1 MVRIS
6 GSSDTGYGLNSR
18 KEQLNALLP
27 YGMLA
32 TRKWLIERGF
42 SSHSLDNGVKS
53 GKLLQLTSG
62 VYSQFTTN
70 LRWEGVVASIQRIQA
85 TPLATEVH
93 VGGVSALALS
103 GLAQYISPGN
113 RQTVQLYSTTK
124 LPSWVSRIETTAIL
138 TVHSTRR
145 LWPESLMQASGL
157 LRNHEF
163 DPNLPPIYFSCPEKA
178 ILEVIADLP
187 DKFSFEHADELM
199 QGLVNL
205 SPRKLDQV
213 LKACLSIKVKR
224 LFLWLAERH
233 QYPWLSRLNPDS
245 YELGSG
251 KRVIA
256 KHGALDQQYLITVP
270 AHMKNESRH

>member
-6 GSSDTGYGLNSR
+6 SSSDKEYGLNSR

-27 YGMLA
+27 YGPLA
-32 TRKWLIERGF
+32 TRKWLIEQGF

-53 GKLLQLTSG
+53 GKLLQLASG

-70 LRWEGVVASIQRIQA
+70 LRWEGVVASIQRMQA
-85 TPLATEVH
+85 TPLATAVH

-113 RQTVQLYSTTK
+113 RKTVQLYSTTK
-124 LPSWVSRIETTAIL
+124 LPSWVSRVETTAML
-138 TVHSTRR
+138 TVNSSRR
-145 LWPESLMQASGL
+145 LWPESLMQTSGL
-157 LRNHEF
+157 LRSHEF
-163 DPNLPPIYFSCPEKA
+163 APNLPPLYFSCPEKA

-199 QGLVNL
+199 QSLVNL
-205 SPRKLDQV
+205 SPGKLDQV
-213 LKACLSIKVKR
+213 LQACLSIKVKR

-233 QYPWLSRLNPDS
+233 QYPWLARLNVSS

-256 KHGALDQQYLITVP
+256 ECGALNRKYLITIP
-270 AHMKNESRH
+270 RSMSSQ